1 MKSFVTP
8 SPITGLLAVA
18 IAGSLVSLSSAQP
31 PRAVDASVLKAAGTA
46 NDPMAGSWL
55 TYGLTQGETRYSPL
69 QQINGSNVAKLG
81 LAWSYEVGA
90 GGGNQEATPLVWNN
104 TIYGITTY
112 SVVFAVDART
122 GKPVWRWD
130 PELNQAAVRT
140 RMCCGVL
147 NRGLALANGMLFA
160 PHNDGRL
167 VALDALTGKVK
178 WEARVAYPQ
187 DWYSLTIAPRI
198 AGNKV
203 VVGVAGGDHPTRGF
217 IDAYDLATERR
228 AWRFYTVPGDPSLGF
243 EDEAQRAA
251 AKTWG
256 GDWWKWGGGGSVWD
270 GMAYDPETNMVFAG
284 TGNAEPWP
292 EKFRGAKGLDN
303 LYTCSIVAVDANTG
317 KLKWYYQTVPNDN
330 WDLDSVGQL
339 MLADLKIKGRTRKV
353 IMQAPKNGIF
363 YVLDR
368 VTGEFISA
376 APFVQVNWTK
386 GFDEKTG
393 RPFLN
398 PEAFYD
404 EKTPVEIYPAGGG
417 AHNWAPMSY
426 NPATGLIYLPA
437 SQGNYMFLAAYEV
450 IGYPFGH
457 PGVAFPKAGVKPIV
471 PPIIGPQPLAG
482 QRGVLEAWDPVNQ
495 KLVWRVPGGGAMGGG
510 TVTTAG
516 NLVFQVIGDGRLLA
530 YSADKG
536 EKLLEMR
543 TNRNGAAPPITY
555 MVGGK
560 QYLAFMAGTGQP
572 PQTVGP
578 TDAKVDNAPMLFAF
592 EIGGTAALPPSP
604 PPRQAPVAP
613 PPPPAL
619 SAPHGAT
626 PAPEPHQ

>member
-160 PHNDGRL
+160 PLNDGRL
-167 VALDALTGKVK
+167 VALDALTGRVK

-217 IDAYDLATERR
+217 IDAYDLATGRR
-228 AWRFYTVPGDPSLGF
+228 AWWFYTVPGDPSLGF

-330 WDLDSVGQL
+330 WDLDAVGQL

-353 IMQAPKNGIF
+353 IMQAPKNGVF

-404 EKTPVEIYPAGGG
+404 DKTPVQIYPTGGG

-426 NPATGLIYLPA
+426 NPATGLVYLPA
-437 SQGNYMFLAAYEV
+437 SQGSYTFLAADEV
-450 IGYPFGH
+450 KGYPYGH
-457 PGVAFPKAGVKPIV
+457 PGVAFPGRDAKPVV
-471 PPIIGPQPLAG
+471 PPIIGPEPLAG

-495 KLVWRVPGGGAMGGG
+495 KLVWRTAGGGASGGG
-510 TVTTAG
+510 TLTTAG
-516 NLVFQVIGDGRLLA
+516 NLVFQVINDGRLVA

-536 EKLLEMR
+536 EKLVEIR
-543 TNRNGAAPPITY
+543 TNRSGAAPPVTY
-555 MVGGK
+555 VVDGK
-560 QYLAFMAGTGQP
+560 QYVTFLAGTGRP
-572 PQTVGP
+572 AQTAGP
-578 TDAKVDNAPMLFAF
+578 TDAKVDNAPTLFVF
-592 EIGGTAALPPSP
+592 EVGGTAALPPP
-604 PPRQAPVAP
+604 PPPGQTPFGAP
-613 PPPPAL
+613 PPPPAAT
-619 SAPHGAT
+619 APH
-626 PAPEPHQ
+626 

>member
-1 MKSFVTP
+1 
-8 SPITGLLAVA
+8 
-18 IAGSLVSLSSAQP
+18 
-31 PRAVDASVLKAAGTA
+31 
-46 NDPMAGSWL
+46 MAGSWL

-69 QQINGSNVAKLG
+69 RQIDASNVARLG

-160 PHNDGRL
+160 PVNDGRL
-167 VALDALTGKVK
+167 VALDALTGRVK

-217 IDAYDLATERR
+217 ID
-228 AWRFYTVPGDPSLGF
+228 
-243 EDEAQRAA
+243 
-251 AKTWG
+251 
-256 GDWWKWGGGGSVWD
+256 
-270 GMAYDPETNMVFAG
+270 
-284 TGNAEPWP
+284 
-292 EKFRGAKGLDN
+292 
-303 LYTCSIVAVDANTG
+303 
-317 KLKWYYQTVPNDN
+317 
-330 WDLDSVGQL
+330 
-339 MLADLKIKGRTRKV
+339 
-353 IMQAPKNGIF
+353 
-363 YVLDR
+363 VLDR

-376 APFVQVNWTK
+376 APFVQVNWTR

-404 EKTPVEIYPAGGG
+404 DKTPVQIYPTGGG

-426 NPATGLIYLPA
+426 NPATGLVYLPA
-437 SQGNYMFLAAYEV
+437 SQGSYTFLAADEV
-450 IGYPFGH
+450 KGYPFGH
-457 PGVAFPKAGVKPIV
+457 PGVAFPGRDAKPVV
-471 PPIIGPQPLAG
+471 PPIIGPEPLAG

-495 KLVWRVPGGGAMGGG
+495 KLVWRTPGGGASGGG
-510 TVTTAG
+510 TLTTAS
-516 NLVFQVIGDGRLLA
+516 NLVFQVINDGRLVA

-536 EKLLEMR
+536 EKLVEIR
-543 TNRNGAAPPITY
+543 TNRNGAAPPVTY
-555 MVGGK
+555 VVDGR
-560 QYLAFMAGTGQP
+560 QYVAFLAGTGRPAQGA
-572 PQTVGP
+572 GP
-578 TDAKVDNAPMLFAF
+578 TDAKVDNAPTLFVF
-592 EIGGTAALPPSP
+592 EVGGTAALPPP
-604 PPRQAPVAP
+604 PPPGQNPFGAP
-613 PPPPAL
+613 PPPPAT
-619 SAPHGAT
+619 APH
-626 PAPEPHQ
+626 

>member
-1 MKSFVTP
+1 MKSFLTT
-8 SPITGLLAVA
+8 SPITGLWVAA
-18 IAGSLVSLSSAQP
+18 IAASLVSLSSAQP

-69 QQINGSNVAKLG
+69 RQIDASNVARLG

-160 PHNDGRL
+160 PVNDGRL
-167 VALDALTGKVK
+167 VALDALTGRVK

-217 IDAYDLATERR
+217 IDAYDLGTGTR
-228 AWRFYTVPGDPSLGF
+228 AWRFYTVPGDPALGF

-256 GDWWKWGGGGSVWD
+256 GAWWKWGGGGSVWD

-330 WDLDSVGQL
+330 WDLDAVGQL

-353 IMQAPKNGIF
+353 IMQAPKNGVF

-376 APFVQVNWTK
+376 APFVQVNWTR

-404 EKTPVEIYPAGGG
+404 DKTPVQIYPTGGG

-426 NPATGLIYLPA
+426 NPATGLVYLPA
-437 SQGNYMFLAAYEV
+437 SQGSYTFLAADEV
-450 IGYPFGH
+450 KGYPFGH
-457 PGVAFPKAGVKPIV
+457 PGVAFPGRDAKPVV
-471 PPIIGPQPLAG
+471 PPIIGPEPLAG

-495 KLVWRVPGGGAMGGG
+495 KLVWRTPGGGASGGG
-510 TVTTAG
+510 TLTTAS
-516 NLVFQVIGDGRLLA
+516 NLVFQVINDGRLVA

-536 EKLLEMR
+536 EKLVEIR
-543 TNRNGAAPPITY
+543 TNRNGAAPPVTY
-555 MVGGK
+555 LVDGR
-560 QYLAFMAGTGQP
+560 QYVAFLAGTGRPAQGA
-572 PQTVGP
+572 GP
-578 TDAKVDNAPMLFAF
+578 TDAKVDNAPTLFVF
-592 EIGGTAALPPSP
+592 EVGGTAALPPP
-604 PPRQAPVAP
+604 PPPGQNPFGAP
-613 PPPPAL
+613 PPPPAT
-619 SAPHGAT
+619 APH
-626 PAPEPHQ
+626 